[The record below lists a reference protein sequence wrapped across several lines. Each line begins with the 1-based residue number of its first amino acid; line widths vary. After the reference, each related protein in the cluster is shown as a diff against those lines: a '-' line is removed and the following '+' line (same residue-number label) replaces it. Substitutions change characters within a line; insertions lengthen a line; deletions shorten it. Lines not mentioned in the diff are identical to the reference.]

1 LCITGPIFAGNVF
14 YKLYDENY
22 EICKNYDFKN
32 ETEKVNTEMFIK
44 YIKVGTRNNIKILQL
59 DDKAE
64 TILDD
69 NNKIILKTKFK
80 NYYNIMYHDHNR
92 IRYDSYWRDKN
103 VYNN

>member
-1 LCITGPIFAGNVF
+1 
-14 YKLYDENY
+14 
-22 EICKNYDFKN
+22 
-32 ETEKVNTEMFIK
+32 MFIK

-80 NYYNIMYHDHNR
+80 DYYNIMYHDHNR
-92 IRYDSYWRDKN
+92 IRYDSYWRDQN

>member
-1 LCITGPIFAGNVF
+1 
-14 YKLYDENY
+14 
-22 EICKNYDFKN
+22 
-32 ETEKVNTEMFIK
+32 MFIK